1 MNLYDTLMQN
11 TKQAKQSKTKKA
23 QQEAQEIFKK
33 IEKTLIEKSNGG
45 LSKAE
50 FALVGI
56 SKETRKELQKLLKE
70 QGLIVELFDDRDMI
84 ISWPEKDFRK
94 PLEGEVF
101 RWYDLENSVDR
112 WTNKVSYSG
121 TTFEDVKEEMSN
133 YCNYYGEAGT
143 GRINVNII
151 TINDGTLEKHSFE
164 VYKNL

>member
-1 MNLYDTLMQN
+1 MSLYDTLAQN
-11 TKQAKQSKTKKA
+11 TKEAKESKTKKA
-23 QQEAQEIFKK
+23 QQEAQGIFKN

-50 FALVGI
+50 FDLVSI
-56 SKETRKELQKLLKE
+56 SKEARKELQKLLKE

-84 ISWPEKDFRK
+84 VSWPEKDFRK

-143 GRINVNII
+143 GRIMVNVI
-151 TINDGTLEKHSFE
+151 TINDGIQEKQTFE